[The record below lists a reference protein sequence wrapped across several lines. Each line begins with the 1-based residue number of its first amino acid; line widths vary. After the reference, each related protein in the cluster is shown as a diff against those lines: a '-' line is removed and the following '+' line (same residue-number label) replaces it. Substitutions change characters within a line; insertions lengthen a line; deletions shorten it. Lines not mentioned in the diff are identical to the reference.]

1 MVFRTPF
8 RGQGAKKQEKEQR
21 AGAKKQKVEKGQ
33 GAKKQEKE
41 QRAGAKKQKVEKGQ
55 GAKNKL

>member
-1 MVFRTPF
+1 MGAKIKRWFSEPSLGG
-8 RGQGAKKQEKEQR
+8 RGQ
-21 AGAKKQKVEKGQ
+21 
-33 GAKKQEKE
+33 KKQEKE